1 MTTQEK
7 DVAPAARKMPP
18 KEETQAQD
26 GRGGDKNGE
35 VDEHT
40 KLGHVLGRAGTAVG
54 DSLTGLTR
62 RGDGDANGGDANE
75 ASKPSGEAPK
85 AAAVAAL
92 SAVATVAGRRL
103 LERPRRRVAGIP
115 VPGTRRPRKGVVKDL
130 ARHLPGVG

>member
-7 DVAPAARKMPP
+7 DVATAARKMPP
-18 KEETQAQD
+18 KQDTQAHD
-26 GRGGDKNGE
+26 GQGGDQNGE

-40 KLGHVLGRAGTAVG
+40 RLGHVLGRAGTAVG

-62 RGDGDANGGDANE
+62 RGNGDGNEGDSNQGG
-75 ASKPSGEAPK
+75 KTSGEAPK

-115 VPGTRRPRKGVVKDL
+115 LPGTRRPRKGVAKDL